1 MMAFL
6 QDRWRIFLL
15 SVLAGFAAVG
25 IASQW
30 MTPYDPYELQLRQAF
45 APPSAAHLLGTD
57 QFGRDIASRTMLAT
71 TVSMK
76 ITMTAILA
84 ALIVGV
90 PLGML
95 AGYVGGRVDAAAM
108 RMTDLLLIF
117 PPVLLAIVVV
127 AVLGPNESGVILA
140 LGVYATPQFIR
151 IARSSTLSVKQQLY
165 VEASVALGASRA
177 RIIVLDIWPNISAP
191 VIAQATLMLPVLVL
205 SSSALS
211 FLGLGVQPPTPEWGA
226 MLSEARNFLRHA
238 PHLVIGPGL
247 ALFAFVLSSSLLG
260 DSIQGIIE
268 PRTRDWGGTR
278 VPTHTIPTSVGPNS

>member
-1 MMAFL
+1 MIPTL
-6 QDRWRIFLL
+6 QDRWHVFLL
-15 SVLAGFAAVG
+15 CILAVFAVLA
-25 IASQW
+25 IAGRW
-30 MTPYDPYELQLRQAF
+30 MTPYDPYELQLREAF
-45 APPSAAHLLGTD
+45 APPSWSHVFGTD

-71 TVSMK
+71 AVTMR
-76 ITMTAILA
+76 ITMTAMLA
-84 ALIVGV
+84 ALIMGV

-117 PPVLLAIVVV
+117 PPILLAIIVV
-127 AVLGPNESGVILA
+127 AIVGANENGVILA

-151 IARSSTLSVKQQLY
+151 IARGSTLSVKQQLY
-165 VEASVALGASRA
+165 VEASVALGCSRTE
-177 RIIVLDIWPNISAP
+177 IIRRDIWPNISAP

-238 PHLVIGPGL
+238 PHLVLGPGL
-247 ALFAFVLSSSLLG
+247 TLFSFVLASSLLG
-260 DSIQGIIE
+260 DSIQAVLD
-268 PRTRDWGGTR
+268 PRAQNWSR
-278 VPTHTIPTSVGPNS
+278 VRA